1 MNSIKRVKVLSI
13 KKKLGTLILSL
24 GVFSIFGGS
33 PEINANI
40 EEKDVILTQD
50 MGQQIINERILSNE
64 DGMSDSDMMYHYSHR
79 SHSSHYSHRS
89 HSSHYSSYY

>member
-1 MNSIKRVKVLSI
+1 MGIKR
-13 KKKLGTLILSL
+13 KLGALLLSL

-33 PEINANI
+33 SEVNANI
-40 EEKDVILTQD
+40 EEKDIILTQD

-64 DGMSDSDMMYHYSHR
+64 GGMNDSDMMYHYSHR